1 MNKISHPLI
10 LLALLLGALTSQA
23 ATDRYEVDV
32 KDFQE
37 LKVTDGINVTYRHVP
52 DSAGKAV
59 FITTPE
65 MAQEILF
72 VPSPGKLEI
81 QLATRKGKY
90 EKLPTVTVYSNFI
103 SKVENDGDSTVR
115 VLAPQPNAKIKL
127 RLVGN
132 GKLIADQIQ
141 TNLLEASIDT
151 GNGTLVVSGKAPNA
165 KLSSTGSGK
174 LLADNLATETT
185 SCKLLGTGSITC
197 DVKETLTI
205 SGMGTGTIYFNGMPE
220 IKKKMALHI
229 KCVPLHK

>member
-1 MNKISHPLI
+1 MNKISRI
-10 LLALLLGALTSQA
+10 ATLLTLLVTVFSAYGQI
-23 ATDRYEVDV
+23 DRYEVEV

-52 DSAGKAV
+52 DSVGKAV
-59 FITTPE
+59 FEATPK

-72 VPSPGKLEI
+72 VPSSGKLEI
-81 QLATRKGKY
+81 QLATRKGQY
-90 EKLPTVTVYSNFI
+90 TGVPTVTVYSNFI

-115 VLAPQPNAKIKL
+115 VLSPQPNAKIKL

-132 GKLIADQIQ
+132 GKLIADQVE

-174 LLADNLATETT
+174 LLCRQSCYGKHILQAPRHRVDNL
-185 SCKLLGTGSITC
+185 
-197 DVKETLTI
+197 
-205 SGMGTGTIYFNGMPE
+205 
-220 IKKKMALHI
+220 
-229 KCVPLHK
+229 